1 MNLVMLKTEL
11 YKFFSRKVVWV
22 AMALFLLLFLVV
34 KLQFIA
40 KPGVVYTFPAH
51 SPPRSGPTR
60 LSARAYWRGGSAMP
74 TGCTG
79 LCPSHTAQKLYPK
92 VISPFIF

>member
-40 KPGVVYTFPAH
+40 KPG
-51 SPPRSGPTR
+51 G
-60 LSARAYWRGGSAMP
+60 
-74 TGCTG
+74 
-79 LCPSHTAQKLYPK
+79 
-92 VISPFIF
+92 